1 MTFKLEIELD
11 AYQRLQAY
19 ANAVKGEIG
28 GLGRVTLDA
37 KAGVFTLTEVFL
49 LEQTASGAECELSA
63 EGVAKLY
70 TDLIEEGK
78 SVDDIKLWWH
88 SHSDMK
94 SFFSTTDVKTMNE
107 WPGDWLVG
115 LVINKDNELEARYQV
130 QKPVILYTSLETEIL
145 LPAFEAEAEVK
156 AEVDAK
162 VKPAPITYT
171 YTQTGKGQTN
181 ANGWQNPSWGKVY
194 NKENDTQKSQH
205 RMTDAEY
212 QQLMEEEYTCL
223 TADIDASAQWSEWI
237 DRYIRAEAAGNSL
250 LKISLVEEALHK
262 GILDD
267 DEADVYLN

>member
-1 MTFKLEIELD
+1 MVYKLEIELD

-70 TDLIEEGK
+70 TDLLEEGK
-78 SVDDIKLWWH
+78 DVDDIKLWWH

-94 SFFSTTDVKTMNE
+94 SFFSGTDVKTMNE

-115 LVINKDNELEARYQV
+115 LVINKESELEARYQI
-130 QKPVILYTSLETEIL
+130 QKPLILYISLETEVL
-145 LPAFEAEAEVK
+145 LPEFKGEEEIKAEVK
-156 AEVDAK
+156 AK
-162 VKPAPITYT
+162 VTPAVITYT
-171 YTQTGKGQTN
+171 STQVVKGQTTTQ
-181 ANGWQNPSWGKVY
+181 WQNPSWNKVY
-194 NKENDTQKSQH
+194 NKENDPQKSHH
-205 RMTDAEY
+205 RMTDDEY
-212 QQLMEEEYTCL
+212 QQLMEEEYISL
-223 TADIDASAQWSEWI
+223 TADIDENAQWSEWI
-237 DRYIRAEAAGNSL
+237 DRYIRAEALDNNL

-262 GILDD
+262 GILDE